1 MAGPCRDKAKD
12 VLRRLPLP
20 VKVGA
25 SQIAVLVSVCA
36 CMTYQAQ
43 EVSAMGVNLK
53 VVMADQL
60 SEAQPLMLV

>member
-1 MAGPCRDKAKD
+1 M
-12 VLRRLPLP
+12 P